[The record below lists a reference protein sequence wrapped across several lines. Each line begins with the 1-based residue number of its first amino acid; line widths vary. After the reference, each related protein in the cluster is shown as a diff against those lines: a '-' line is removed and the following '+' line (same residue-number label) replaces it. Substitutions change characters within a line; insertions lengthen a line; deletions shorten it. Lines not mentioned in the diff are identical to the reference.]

1 MSHIFVLIINYCPKI
16 SILVESANSKSKNP
30 KKKSYDKWDFVVKKL
45 NVNNE
50 VGKIIISIFQRIKP
64 NVRLVFFFFLK
75 MFQSSTHSIKNAG
88 RYFEQFVKVSLP
100 KNGGTNQVKNL
111 PASLYTSPKSKYNS
125 YNSNGNG
132 NYKNSSQKK

>member
-1 MSHIFVLIINYCPKI
+1 MGFCS
-16 SILVESANSKSKNP
+16 
-30 KKKSYDKWDFVVKKL
+30 KKKI
-45 NVNNE
+45 NVNYE

-64 NVRLVFFFFLK
+64 NVRLDLFFLK

-111 PASLYTSPKSKYNS
+111 PASLYTSPKFKYNS